1 MLFTQDNMCKNK
13 NPTIKYMPLKLTKS
27 MRSKLLKRRT
37 RNKIINKTRATN
49 KTKKTHKRVKKLNGK
64 SRKVILTKGK
74 HTFKRT
80 RKQKGGSLFPETNL
94 MLQNLSEKTSATQNI
109 IEGSQVPVSGK
120 DWVQPELTKY

>member
-1 MLFTQDNMCKNK
+1 MLFTQDNICKNK

-37 RNKIINKTRATN
+37 RNKIMNKTRATN
-49 KTKKTHKRVKKLNGK
+49 KTNKTHKRVKKLNGK

-80 RKQKGGSLFPETNL
+80 RKQKGGSLFPETNS

-109 IEGSQVPVSGK
+109 IEGSHVPVSGK

>member
-13 NPTIKYMPLKLTKS
+13 NPTIKYMQLKLTKS

-49 KTKKTHKRVKKLNGK
+49 KTNKTYKRVKKLNGK

-74 HTFKRT
+74 HSFKRT

-109 IEGSQVPVSGK
+109 IEGSHVPVSGK